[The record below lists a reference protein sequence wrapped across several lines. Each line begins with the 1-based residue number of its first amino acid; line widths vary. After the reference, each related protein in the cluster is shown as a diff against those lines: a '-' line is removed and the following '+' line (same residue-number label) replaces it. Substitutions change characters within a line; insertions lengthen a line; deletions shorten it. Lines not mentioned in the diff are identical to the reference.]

1 MPLSLTWIFS
11 KSFASHFWFRLAP
24 VRRTFITCSTPN
36 LQEEFS
42 SCSFYPITYS
52 FPDVPSIKTWSHHMK
67 HDLNC
72 LDPNSIELCIFCE
85 LYFRFCFV
93 YIYTCIFVFL
103 YVDSSRWHT
112 HATTHQTGM
121 PIACTKMTSLDAI
134 FCRGNKSSSHS
145 LARFCHRKHKKSNAQ
160 ALHLWK
166 NLSLTCRQ
174 VCLWLKAEISAEIN
188 QRIFSSL

>member
-1 MPLSLTWIFS
+1 M
-11 KSFASHFWFRLAP
+11 
-24 VRRTFITCSTPN
+24 RRTFITCSTPN

-67 HDLNC
+67 HDLNNIVLIQIQLNYAFFASC
-72 LDPNSIELCIFCE
+72 ILD
-85 LYFRFCFV
+85 FV
-93 YIYTCIFVFL
+93 LFIYIYTCIFVFL
-103 YVDSSRWHT
+103 YVDSSWWHT
-112 HATTHQTGM
+112 HATTHPTGM

-134 FCRGNKSSSHS
+134 FCRGNKSRSHS
-145 LARFCHRKHKKSNAQ
+145 LACFCHRKHKKSITQ